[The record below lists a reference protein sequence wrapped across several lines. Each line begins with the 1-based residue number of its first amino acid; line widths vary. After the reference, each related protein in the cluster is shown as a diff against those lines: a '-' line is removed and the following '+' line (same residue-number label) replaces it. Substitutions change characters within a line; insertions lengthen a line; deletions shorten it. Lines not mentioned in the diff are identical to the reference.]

1 VRTSRVVAAIVL
13 LILAAGSVAAV
24 ARLRKAGPST
34 LPTATVAKTTF
45 VDYLQLRGEIRP
57 VRSTVLSAPMSG
69 GSDLLILKLARNGA
83 VVESGEIVVQF
94 DTTNQQRTLEQKQSE
109 LKQAESEIDKALAEQ
124 RRRVQSAT
132 TGLEQAR
139 SAATRAKLD
148 LEGADLRPRV
158 EAEHFRI
165 KLLDAEEAV
174 KEAGKKLEAEQASA
188 AADVASA
195 KQKRDKA
202 SFDVRETERTMA
214 GMTLK
219 APGRGPLTILPN
231 RRAAN
236 AFAQSAPEFRA
247 GDRAFFGA
255 QIAELPDL
263 SSIQMTC
270 RIDEV
275 DRARVERGRATL
287 IKVDALPD
295 RELKGSVQDIS
306 MMARPDFTT
315 FPPTRNFDLTVSVG
329 DNDPRLRSG
338 MSASARVEMERLNNV
353 IVVPSAAVFQRGGS
367 AVAYVVNGAA
377 VEARTVKVLR
387 RGRDQV
393 ALAPAEGSARKGGTG
408 LREGERVALKE
419 PEEAVR

>member
-1 VRTSRVVAAIVL
+1 MKTSRVIVAVVL
-13 LILAAGSVAAV
+13 LVVAAGSVAAV
-24 ARLRKAGPST
+24 ARLRKSSAST
-34 LPTATVAKTTF
+34 LPTAVATRTTF

-69 GSDLLILKLARNGA
+69 GSDLLILKLARNGSI
-83 VVESGEIVVQF
+83 VEAGEVVVQF

-109 LKQAESEIDKALAEQ
+109 LKQADSEIEKALAEE
-124 RRRVQSAT
+124 RRRIQAAAT
-132 TGLEQAR
+132 ALEQAR
-139 SAATRAKLD
+139 SAEARAKLD

-165 KLLDAEEAV
+165 KLLDAQEV
-174 KEAGKKLEAEQASA
+174 VREAGHKLDAEKASA
-188 AADVASA
+188 AADVANA
-195 KQKRDKA
+195 RQKRDKA

-263 SSIQMTC
+263 SNIQMTC

-275 DRARVERGRATL
+275 DRAKVERGRSTL
-287 IKVDALPD
+287 IRVDALPD
-295 RELKGSVQDIS
+295 RELKGTVRDIS

-315 FPPTRNFDLTVSVG
+315 FPPTRNFDLILSVG

-338 MSASARVEMERLNNV
+338 MSATARVEMERVPDV
-353 IVVPSAAVFQRGGS
+353 IVVPTAAVFQR
-367 AVAYVVNGAA
+367 AGAA
-377 VEARTVKVLR
+377 VVYVVSARAVEPRAIKVIR

-393 ALAPAEGSARKGGTG
+393 AISGLADG
-408 LREGERVALKE
+408 LRVALKE
-419 PEEAVR
+419 PEEAAR

>member
-1 VRTSRVVAAIVL
+1 MKTSRVIVAVVL
-13 LILAAGSVAAV
+13 LVVAAGSVAAV
-24 ARLRKAGPST
+24 ARLRKSSAST
-34 LPTATVAKTTF
+34 LPTAVATRTTF

-69 GSDLLILKLARNGA
+69 GSDLLILKLARNGSI
-83 VVESGEIVVQF
+83 VEPGEVVVQF

-109 LKQAESEIDKALAEQ
+109 LKQADSEIEKALAEE
-124 RRRVQSAT
+124 RRRIQAAAT
-132 TGLEQAR
+132 ALEQAR
-139 SAATRAKLD
+139 SAETRAKLD

-165 KLLDAEEAV
+165 KLLDAQEV
-174 KEAGKKLEAEQASA
+174 VREAGHKLDAEKASA
-188 AADVASA
+188 AADVANA
-195 KQKRDKA
+195 RQKRDKA

-263 SSIQMTC
+263 SNIQMTC

-275 DRARVERGRATL
+275 DRAKVERGRSTL
-287 IKVDALPD
+287 IRVDALPD
-295 RELKGSVQDIS
+295 RELKGTVRDIS

-315 FPPTRNFDLTVSVG
+315 FPPTRNFDLILSVG

-338 MSASARVEMERLNNV
+338 MSATARVEMERVPDV
-353 IVVPSAAVFQRGGS
+353 IVVPTAAVFQR
-367 AVAYVVNGAA
+367 AGAA
-377 VEARTVKVLR
+377 VVYVVSARAVEPRAIKVIR

-393 ALAPAEGSARKGGTG
+393 AISGLADG
-408 LREGERVALKE
+408 LRVALKE
-419 PEEAVR
+419 PEEAAR

>member
-1 VRTSRVVAAIVL
+1 VKRAAIALVLLVAA
-13 LILAAGSVAAV
+13 AASVAAV
-24 ARLRKAGPST
+24 ARLRRGSGTTT
-34 LPTATVAKTTF
+34 LPSAAATRTTF
-45 VDYLQLRGEIRP
+45 VDYLQLRGDIRP
-57 VRSTVLSAPMSG
+57 VRSILLSAPMSG
-69 GSDLLILKLARNGA
+69 GSDLLILKLARNGSN
-83 VVESGEIVVQF
+83 VEPGDVVVQF
-94 DTTNQQRTLEQKQSE
+94 DTTNQQRQLEQKMSE
-109 LKQAESEIDKALAEQ
+109 LKQAESEIDRTLVEE
-124 RRRVQSAT
+124 RRRVQAAQT
-132 TGLEQAR
+132 ALEQAR
-139 SAATRAKLD
+139 SAAERAKLD

-158 EAEHFRI
+158 EAQHFAI
-165 KLLDAEEAV
+165 KHADALEVVREA
-174 KEAGKKLEAEQASA
+174 ERKLESERAST

-195 KQKRDKA
+195 RQKRGKA
-202 SFDVRETERTMA
+202 SVDVKETERTIS

-236 AFAQSAPEFRA
+236 AFAQSAPEFRT

-275 DRARVERGRATL
+275 DRARVETGRATL
-287 IKVDALPD
+287 IRVDALPD
-295 RELKGSVQDIS
+295 RELKGAVKDIS

-315 FPPTRNFDLTVSVG
+315 FPPTRNFDLVVSVT

-338 MSASARVEMERLNNV
+338 MSATARVEMARLNNV
-353 IVVPSAAVFQRGGS
+353 IVVPSAAIFQRGG
-367 AVAYVVNGAA
+367 APVAYVLTNGAF
-377 VEARTVKVLR
+377 EARSVKVLR

-393 ALAPAEGSARKGGTG
+393 AIADG

-419 PEEAVR
+419 PEDAAR

>member
-1 VRTSRVVAAIVL
+1 MKRAAIVL
-13 LILAAGSVAAV
+13 VLLVAAAASIAAV
-24 ARLRKAGPST
+24 TRLRRTGSATT
-34 LPTATVAKTTF
+34 LPSAAAAKTTF
-45 VDYLQLRGEIRP
+45 VDYLQLRGDIRP

-69 GSDLLILKLARNGA
+69 GSDLLILKLARNGSTVEA
-83 VVESGEIVVQF
+83 GDVVVEF
-94 DTTNQQRTLEQKQSE
+94 DTTNQQRTLEQKLSE
-109 LKQAESEIDKALAEQ
+109 QKQAESEIDKTLVEE
-124 RRRVQSAT
+124 RRRVQAAQT
-132 TGLEQAR
+132 ALEQAR
-139 SAATRAKLD
+139 SAAVRAKLD

-158 EAEHFRI
+158 EAQHFAL
-165 KLLDAEEAV
+165 KYADAQEVVREA
-174 KEAGKKLEAEQASA
+174 ERKLESERAST

-195 KQKRDKA
+195 RQKRGKA
-202 SFDVRETERTMA
+202 SFDVKETERTIA

-236 AFAQSAPEFRA
+236 AFAQSAPEFRT

-275 DRARVERGRATL
+275 DRARVEIGRGTL
-287 IKVDALPD
+287 IRVDALPD
-295 RELKGSVQDIS
+295 RELKGVVKDIS

-315 FPPTRNFDLTVSVG
+315 FPPTRNFDLIVSVAE
-329 DNDPRLRSG
+329 NDPRLRSG
-338 MSASARVEMERLNNV
+338 MSATARVEMARLNNV
-353 IVVPSAAVFQRGGS
+353 IVVPSAAIFQRGG
-367 AVAYVVNGAA
+367 APIAYVLTKGAF
-377 VEARTVKVLR
+377 EPRTVKVLR

-393 ALAPAEGSARKGGTG
+393 AIADG

-419 PEEAVR
+419 PEDAPR

>member
-1 VRTSRVVAAIVL
+1 VKRAAIALVLLVVAA
-13 LILAAGSVAAV
+13 ASVAAV
-24 ARLRKAGPST
+24 ARLRRGSGTTT
-34 LPTATVAKTTF
+34 LPSAAATRTTF
-45 VDYLQLRGEIRP
+45 VDYLQLRGDIRP
-57 VRSTVLSAPMSG
+57 VRSILLSAPMSG
-69 GSDLLILKLARNGA
+69 GSDLLILKLARNGSN
-83 VVESGEIVVQF
+83 VEPGDVVVQF
-94 DTTNQQRTLEQKQSE
+94 DTTNQQRQLEQKMSE
-109 LKQAESEIDKALAEQ
+109 LKQAESEIDRTLVEE
-124 RRRVQSAT
+124 RRRVQAAQT
-132 TGLEQAR
+132 ALEQAR
-139 SAATRAKLD
+139 SAAERAKLD

-158 EAEHFRI
+158 EAQHFAI
-165 KLLDAEEAV
+165 KHADALEVVREA
-174 KEAGKKLEAEQASA
+174 ERKLESERAST

-195 KQKRDKA
+195 RQKRGKA
-202 SFDVRETERTMA
+202 SVDVKETERTIS

-236 AFAQSAPEFRA
+236 AFAQSAPEFRT

-275 DRARVERGRATL
+275 DRARVETGRATL
-287 IKVDALPD
+287 IRVDALPD
-295 RELKGSVQDIS
+295 RELKGAVKDIS

-315 FPPTRNFDLTVSVG
+315 FPPTRNFDLVVSVT

-338 MSASARVEMERLNNV
+338 MSATARVEMARLNNV
-353 IVVPSAAVFQRGGS
+353 IVVPSAAIFQRGG
-367 AVAYVVNGAA
+367 APVAYVLTNGAF
-377 VEARTVKVLR
+377 EARSVKVLR

-393 ALAPAEGSARKGGTG
+393 AIADG

-419 PEEAVR
+419 PEDAAR

>member
-1 VRTSRVVAAIVL
+1 MKTSRVIVAVVL
-13 LILAAGSVAAV
+13 LVVAAGSVAAV
-24 ARLRKAGPST
+24 ARLRKSSAST
-34 LPTATVAKTTF
+34 LPTAVATRTTF

-69 GSDLLILKLARNGA
+69 GSDLLILKLARNGSI
-83 VVESGEIVVQF
+83 VEAGEVVVQF

-109 LKQAESEIDKALAEQ
+109 LKQADSEIEKALAEE
-124 RRRVQSAT
+124 RRRIQAAAT
-132 TGLEQAR
+132 ALEQAR
-139 SAATRAKLD
+139 SAEARAKLD

-165 KLLDAEEAV
+165 KLLDAQEV
-174 KEAGKKLEAEQASA
+174 VREAGHKLDAEKASA
-188 AADVASA
+188 AADVANA
-195 KQKRDKA
+195 RQKRDKA

-263 SSIQMTC
+263 SNIQMTC

-275 DRARVERGRATL
+275 DRAKVERGRSTL
-287 IKVDALPD
+287 IRVDALPD
-295 RELKGSVQDIS
+295 RELKGTVRDIS

-315 FPPTRNFDLTVSVG
+315 FPPTRNFDLILSVG

-338 MSASARVEMERLNNV
+338 MSATARVEMARVPDV
-353 IVVPSAAVFQRGGS
+353 IVVPTAAVFQR
-367 AVAYVVNGAA
+367 AGAA
-377 VEARTVKVLR
+377 VVYVVSARAVEPRAIKVIR

-393 ALAPAEGSARKGGTG
+393 AISGLADG
-408 LREGERVALKE
+408 LRVALKE
-419 PEEAVR
+419 PEEAAR